1 LYSNQPFLSIGLQ
14 SVLLSQQDLTISL
27 NSVDLEDFVKGL
39 RDGSHDVLLI
49 EVTPEINVETVCQ
62 LKLAAHRGAMILWTE
77 TISTDLASMMIDMGV
92 RGILRKSLPTELLIK
107 CLRKVA
113 GGELWLE
120 KSLSNRVLLSER
132 LNLTPREQQII
143 GLLPQGMKNK
153 ELAYALGVTEGT
165 VKVYL
170 SRLFAKVGVQSRF
183 QLALF
188 ALQNLGPDLAAD
200 PASRS
205 SSFVVME
212 GLRAA

>member
-1 LYSNQPFLSIGLQ
+1 LTKIALYSNQPFLSAGLQ
-14 SVLLSQQDLTISL
+14 SVLLTQQDLTVSL
-27 NSVDLEDFVKGL
+27 SCGDLEGFVAGL
-39 RDGSHDVLLI
+39 QDGSHDVLLI
-49 EVTPEINVETVCQ
+49 EVTPEITVEAVGQ
-62 LKLAAHRGAMILWTE
+62 LKLAARRAAMILWTE
-77 TISTDLASMMIDMGV
+77 TISTDLASMMIDVGV

-120 KSLSNRVLLSER
+120 KSLSNRLLLSER

-153 ELAYALGVTEGT
+153 ELAYAIGVTEGT

-183 QLALF
+183 ELAL
-188 ALQNLGPDLAAD
+188 LAIKKNCAID
-200 PASRS
+200 APK
-205 SSFVVME
+205 
-212 GLRAA
+212 AA